1 MLCDEHCQLLPSTT
15 LVHPQQPKRSPT
27 DRQPGTMA
35 AQPHPV
41 LLTRIM
47 NAPGL
52 LCRPSLTNTTLQ
64 PPTAKSPLT
73 PKRSHAHTA
82 RNQSICCSMHTAIS
96 SCTHHTIHPP
106 MHLHMFTNHEH
117 TYHDLTTSQTASLR
131 QTPVTTSSQLATK
144 SYVTRLASWQQ
155 NG

>member
-96 SCTHHTIHPP
+96 SCTHPHHPSTFTCLPTMRTLTI
-106 MHLHMFTNHEH
+106 
-117 TYHDLTTSQTASLR
+117 TTSQTASLK
-131 QTPVTTSSQLATK
+131 QTPVTTSLELVTKNYLSQ
-144 SYVTRLASWQQ
+144 
-155 NG
+155 G